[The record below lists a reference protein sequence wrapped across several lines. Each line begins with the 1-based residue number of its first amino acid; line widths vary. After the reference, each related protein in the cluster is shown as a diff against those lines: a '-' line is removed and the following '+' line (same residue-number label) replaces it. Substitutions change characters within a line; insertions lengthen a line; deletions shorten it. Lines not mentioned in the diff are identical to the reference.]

1 MCNGNVNYFPTFRTW
16 LGMPLETL
24 SKYVARIMRENGLSA
39 RDVERRSGNGITD
52 AYVTHVVKGTAA
64 NLSIVKAQALAVGL
78 GVDEDELFSVARGV
92 AMKRKAAMT
101 NEPVSVPEI
110 TRAVQLL
117 LALSPQKLRRL
128 LKIIER
134 EAK

>member
-1 MCNGNVNYFPTFRTW
+1 M
-16 LGMPLETL
+16 ETL

>member
-1 MCNGNVNYFPTFRTW
+1 MS
-16 LGMPLETL
+16 LETL
-24 SKYVARIMRENGLSA
+24 SKYVSRIMRQNSLSA
-39 RDVERRSGNGITD
+39 RDVERRSGKAITD
-52 AYVTHVVKGTAA
+52 AYVTHIVKGNAA

-78 GVDEDELFSVARGV
+78 GVDEDELFRVARGV
-92 AMKRKAAMT
+92 PMKPKTAVMDA
-101 NEPVSVPEI
+101 PISAPEI
-110 TRAVQLL
+110 TKAVQLL